1 MNVDSIKQY
10 VALRAALKQEKAQL
24 ESRLAAINHALS
36 ETSAPVN
43 AVVAAPA
50 GAKASPPAPR
60 RRGRAAN
67 KLSLKEAVVQVLSAG
82 PLDKKEILSGVS
94 KLGYKF
100 KASDPM
106 NSLNTLLY
114 TPGNFKNLGGG
125 QWGSPKK

>member
-36 ETSAPVN
+36 ETSGS
-43 AVVAAPA
+43 AAPA
-50 GAKASPPAPR
+50 APVAAKAPASAPS

-67 KLSLKEAVVQVLSAG
+67 TLSLKEAVLQVLKPG
-82 PLDKKEILSGVS
+82 PLAKKDILAAVG
-94 KLGYKF
+94 KIGYKF
-100 KASDPM
+100 TASDPM

-114 TPGNFKNLGGG
+114 TPGNCKNLGGG
-125 QWGSPKK
+125 QWGLLKK